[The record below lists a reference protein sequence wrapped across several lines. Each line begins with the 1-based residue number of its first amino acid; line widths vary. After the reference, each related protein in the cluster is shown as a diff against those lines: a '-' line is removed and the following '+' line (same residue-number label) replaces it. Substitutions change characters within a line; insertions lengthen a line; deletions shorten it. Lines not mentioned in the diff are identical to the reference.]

1 VKYLLDTNVCVDFL
15 NRRYLSVVEQIQSS
29 LPEDL
34 CLSSVVVAEL
44 RYGADRSA
52 RKAQN
57 HERLDILTAE
67 IQCLDFDLS
76 AARTY
81 GRLRSALETE
91 GAPIGPNDMLIA
103 AHALS
108 LGLVLVTD
116 NEREFRRVTSLKIEN
131 WRQKERS

>member
-1 VKYLLDTNVCVDFL
+1 LKYLLDTNVCIDYV
-15 NRRYLSVVEQIQSS
+15 NRRYPSVVERVQRS

-52 RKAQN
+52 RGAQN
-57 HERLDILTAE
+57 HERLDILTEE
-67 IQCLDFDLS
+67 IQCVDFDLS
-76 AARTY
+76 AARAF
-81 GRLRSALETE
+81 GRLRSALEAV
-91 GAPIGPNDMLIA
+91 GAPIGPYDMMIS

-116 NEREFRRVTSLKIEN
+116 NEGEFRRVAGLKVEN
-131 WRQKERS
+131 WRIPGT